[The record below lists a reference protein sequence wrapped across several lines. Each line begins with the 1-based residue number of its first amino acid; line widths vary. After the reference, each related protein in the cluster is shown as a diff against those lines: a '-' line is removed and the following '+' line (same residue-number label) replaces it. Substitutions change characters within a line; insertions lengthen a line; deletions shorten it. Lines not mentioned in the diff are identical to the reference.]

1 MLNEHKPCH
10 LSCEIIGYAIRG
22 KKVVDETSD
31 EIIAAGKI
39 AMSHSMQLD
48 DASRHYNKL
57 YPDIAS
63 LISAYLLIRGM
74 LIAEAPTT
82 ATAMVL
88 HHMQKRMSNW
98 DL

>member
-31 EIIAAGKI
+31 QNIAAGKI

-48 DASRHYNKL
+48 DTSRN
-57 YPDIAS
+57 
-63 LISAYLLIRGM
+63 
-74 LIAEAPTT
+74 
-82 ATAMVL
+82 
-88 HHMQKRMSNW
+88 
-98 DL
+98 